1 MASTFSNQEV
11 KTWLLSMVGQ
21 IIDVVIIQK
30 AFAET
35 PQQVLWK
42 GKGKVVRCVQEGV
55 VLELNAGGASW
66 WSRLWGQR
74 GVQHVVE
81 PWIKKPISVPY
92 DDVAIDLDPTTGAKW
107 LVIDAATWK
116 RSPEELIKKK

>member
-35 PQQVLWK
+35 PQHVLWK
-42 GKGKVVRCVQEGV
+42 GKGKVIRCVQEGV

-66 WSRLWGQR
+66 WSRVWGHL

-81 PWIKKPISVPY
+81 RWTQKPISVPY
-92 DDVAIDLDPTTGAKW
+92 DDVTIDLNPTTGAKW

-116 RSPEELIKKK
+116 RSPEELTKKK